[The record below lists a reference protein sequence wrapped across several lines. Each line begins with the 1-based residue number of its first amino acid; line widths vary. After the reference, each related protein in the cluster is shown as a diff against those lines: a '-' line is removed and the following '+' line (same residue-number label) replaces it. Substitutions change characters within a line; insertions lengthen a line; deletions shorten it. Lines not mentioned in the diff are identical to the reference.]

1 MDEEPGQVLGVKLHV
16 DGIEGD
22 GDTVNR
28 LGAVPGH
35 EDHLVPGVGE
45 HVVTVVIRM
54 MKKLVDRR
62 LLGIR
67 LFFSDEEL

>member
-16 DGIEGD
+16 DGVEGD
-22 GDTVNR
+22 GDTVDR

-35 EDHLVPGVGE
+35 EDHLVPGVSE
-45 HVVTVVIRM
+45 HVVAIVIWV
-54 MKKLVDRR
+54 MKKLIDGG

-67 LFFSDEEL
+67 LFFSDKEL